1 MQLPIDAYQVAVA
14 AEGVAL
20 HLEAEEGQGVQ
31 LGVLF
36 LQEVE
41 GVVGVVAHHQV
52 WRAMVVAVEVVAPV
66 LTVSFQEPEE
76 VVAVAVVQ
84 ELAGSLLSPE
94 EEVVAV
100 VAVEVLPLMMLCE
113 VAEVAE
119 VVEAAVPLVQ
129 CHVLLA
135 QPG

>member
-1 MQLPIDAYQVAVA
+1 MQLPNDAYQVAAA
-14 AEGVAL
+14 AEGAAL

-41 GVVGVVAHHQV
+41 GVVGAVAHHQA
-52 WRAMVVAVEVVAPV
+52 WRAVAVEVVAVAPV

-94 EEVVAV
+94 EEAV
-100 VAVEVLPLMMLCE
+100 VAVEVLPLMMLC
-113 VAEVAE
+113 
-119 VVEAAVPLVQ
+119 
-129 CHVLLA
+129 
-135 QPG
+135 

>member
-1 MQLPIDAYQVAVA
+1 MQLPNDAYQVAAA
-14 AEGVAL
+14 AEGAAL

-41 GVVGVVAHHQV
+41 GVVGVVVHHQA
-52 WRAMVVAVEVVAPV
+52 WRVVAVEVEAVALV

-94 EEVVAV
+94 EEAVAV
-100 VAVEVLPLMMLCE
+100 VAVEVLPLMMLC
-113 VAEVAE
+113 
-119 VVEAAVPLVQ
+119 
-129 CHVLLA
+129 
-135 QPG
+135 